1 MAANAVDRLVIVER
15 EIALLERLLPIGV
28 LSMSVGLA
36 AVRLFKFT
44 ASSQTHPDRFNVCG
58 SRARCFCE

>member
-36 AVRLFKFT
+36 AVRLNKFT
-44 ASSQTHPDRFNVCG
+44 ASCADTP
-58 SRARCFCE
+58 